1 MDTNHIPLIMESL
14 DKILSEDGAKK
25 FSNMVIVKILVIL
38 EIYGISYRSSRKF
51 FNNHRELLDLLR
63 IHVIPN
69 FRTLSYRA
77 IRMDWH
83 EINAC
88 LIDLIDTGNENA
100 AIDSFIVKACKD
112 STAQRMRKSCN
123 YKDPDS
129 LWGLRNEGLSI
140 WKESTCV
147 SGYRF
152 HCHPRMEY
160 NNCIHS

>member
-1 MDTNHIPLIMESL
+1 MDTNHIPLIMEGL
-14 DKILSEDGAKK
+14 DTIVSEERAMK
-25 FSNMVIVKILVIL
+25 FSNMVIAEIL
-38 EIYGISYRSSRKF
+38 EIYGFSYRSSRKL

-77 IRMDWH
+77 IRIDWH

-100 AIDSFIVKACKD
+100 AIDSFIVKTCND
-112 STAQRMRKSCN
+112 STAQRMRKSYN

-129 LWGLRNEGLSI
+129 SWG
-140 WKESTCV
+140 
-147 SGYRF
+147 
-152 HCHPRMEY
+152 
-160 NNCIHS
+160 